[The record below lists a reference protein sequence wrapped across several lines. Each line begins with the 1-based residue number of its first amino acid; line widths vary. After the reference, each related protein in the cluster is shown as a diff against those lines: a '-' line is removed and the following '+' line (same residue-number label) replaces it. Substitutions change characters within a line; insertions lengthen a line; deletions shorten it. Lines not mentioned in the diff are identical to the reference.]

1 MFKCGVNDMCSWFRG
16 LIIII
21 IIVCKFTITEHAK
34 FMQKLF
40 LLRKVNVTNNSKGN
54 IDILKFFYTVLQ
66 YYFFYLQLLTG
77 KASSFNV
84 LRTAGSESLSVKQ
97 ET

>member
-1 MFKCGVNDMCSWFRG
+1 
-16 LIIII
+16 
-21 IIVCKFTITEHAK
+21 
-34 FMQKLF
+34 MQKLF
-40 LLRKVNVTNNSKGN
+40 LLRKVNVTNNSK
-54 IDILKFFYTVLQ
+54 LKFFYTVLQ
-66 YYFFYLQLLTG
+66 YYLFYLQLLTG